1 MGATLRDL
9 GGLAAPHPTNII
21 PMQAP
26 SRYMEP
32 FKDEADLITV
42 QRLHDITGLDERTI
56 RKEITDGDL
65 PGCRIGRRL
74 FIPKGALIDYV
85 TGRGGL

>member
-21 PMQAP
+21 PMQTPTRRA
-26 SRYMEP
+26 EP
-32 FKDEADLITV
+32 FEDEPDLITV
-42 QRLHDITGLDERTI
+42 QRLHEITGLDERTI
-56 RKEITDGDL
+56 RKEIIEGEL

-74 FIPKGALIDYV
+74 FIPKRDLIDYV
-85 TGRGGL
+85 SEGGGL